1 MAARS
6 RRVGV
11 VTDFAELE
19 KLSTEELRE
28 RAFSKARKQ
37 LDVGFFWDLFH
48 HLPTSPE
55 TEERELADLGAAID
69 DSVQLWREFTGHK
82 YGDSEPLIRAKFIDY
97 LNTD

>member
-1 MAARS
+1 
-6 RRVGV
+6 
-11 VTDFAELE
+11 VTDFAELD

-28 RAFSKARKQ
+28 RAFSKARKH

-55 TEERELADLGAAID
+55 TEERELADLGAAVD
-69 DSVQLWREFTGHK
+69 DSVQLWREFTGHQ